1 MEEREKPVT
10 TEEEGRFA
18 ARFQRLVDSSPA
30 IIWAYDEI
38 NGRMLYLNDAVRETL
53 GHDVHKFFDRP
64 TLWFE
69 LIHLDDRPLVSSLNA
84 AMREEKRVITYHV
97 RFRAAD
103 GRYALL
109 SAAVKPILDQRG
121 RVVRTE
127 GAAILV
133 VGEEPKKEDK

>member
-10 TEEEGRFA
+10 AEEEGRFA

-53 GHDVHKFFDRP
+53 GHDVRRYFERP
-64 TLWFE
+64 TFWFE
-69 LIHLDDRPLVSSLNA
+69 LIHPDDRPLASSLNA
-84 AMREEKRVITYHV
+84 AMREEKKVITYRV
-97 RFRAAD
+97 RFHHAD
-103 GRYALL
+103 GRYVAL
-109 SAAVKPILDQRG
+109 STAVKPIMDQRG
-121 RVVRTE
+121 RIVRTE
-127 GAAILV
+127 GAAISV